1 MKNVI
6 LSEKSRHMKQLSLII
21 FYILGLSLNAQNFED
36 TWTGHFSYVSVKSIS
51 QGNGK
56 VYGGA
61 ENAVFT
67 YDLQTNE
74 LKTLSTVNGLS
85 GESISTI
92 YYSENYNLLVV
103 GYENGLLEVV
113 RDGEENIL
121 TVVDILDKPTIPA
134 DKKRINHFNE
144 FNGNLYIA
152 TAYGISLFDL
162 AALEFGDTYFIGD
175 LGTQINITQTAV
187 VGDYIFASATDNSGI
202 RRALVNNDNL
212 IDFNQWTQV
221 GNGSFKGVQNLN
233 ETIYVVS
240 INNFISKYSFGS
252 GLSVV
257 ASFSDRVKDFNVTD
271 DILTITTENS
281 IQAYAPGFV
290 QQANVTSLPDFD
302 YELQAGISYNN
313 TFYMGTTLL
322 GMLEASF
329 GTNQASQV
337 LPDGPALNK
346 SFAIDAT
353 PGQLWAVFGDVDVN
367 FDPYQPQQSFR
378 PISNLREG
386 VWTNIAYDDIKAA
399 VGNRDVNDLVFVT
412 INPNSAD
419 QVFMSSFN
427 KGLLRVTD
435 QSPVELYDDTNSVL
449 ESFRADATD
458 IRIYGS
464 SFDSDG
470 NLWMVQSRVE
480 DGLIKFNPA
489 NSQFQK
495 IDITPI
501 IEMPGSELALSDLQ
515 ISREGYVFFGAVE
528 TGVVGYNPF
537 TNKFNKIGGG
547 EGNGNLPTPNV
558 RALAFDKNNRL
569 WIGTLKGVRVL
580 FSPGGIFEANPNT
593 ESNQIIILEDGVPQE
608 FLFDIPITD
617 IEVDGSNNKWIST
630 ATSGV
635 FYVSPNGQETL
646 LRFTKDNSPLPSNT
660 VLDIAIDDFTGVVYF
675 ATNNG
680 LVAYNGTATAPRENL
695 ENVYAFPN
703 PVRPGF
709 EGNVTIDG
717 LTADANVKITDIEGN
732 LVFEETS
739 EGGSVLWDT
748 KAFGKYKV
756 ASGVYLVLITT
767 EDALETK
774 ISKIMVIR

>member
-1 MKNVI
+1 
-6 LSEKSRHMKQLSLII
+6 MKQFCLII
-21 FYILGLSLNAQNFED
+21 FYILSLTLNAQNFED
-36 TWTGHFSYVSVKSIS
+36 AWTGHFSYVSVKSIS

-56 VYGGA
+56 IYGGV
-61 ENAVFT
+61 ENSVFT
-67 YDLQTNE
+67 YDLQTEE
-74 LKTLSTVNGLS
+74 LRTLSTVNGLS
-85 GESISTI
+85 GESISTL
-92 YYSENYNLLVV
+92 YYSENYNLLVI
-103 GYENGLLEVV
+103 GYENGLIEVV

-121 TVVDILDKPTIPA
+121 TVVDILDKPTIPSN
-134 DKKRINHFNE
+134 KKRINHFNE
-144 FNGNLYIA
+144 YDGNLYIA

-187 VGDYIFASATDNSGI
+187 AGDYIFASGTEEAGI
-202 RRALVNNDNL
+202 RRALVANDNL

-233 ETIYVVS
+233 GTIYVVS
-240 INNFISKYSFGS
+240 INNFISKYSFGG

-257 ASFSDRVKDFNVTD
+257 AGLNNRVIDFNVID
-271 DILTITTENS
+271 DLLTITTENS
-281 IQAYAPGFV
+281 IQAYGPGFI
-290 QQANVTSLPDFD
+290 QQANVTFLPDFD
-302 YELQAGISYNN
+302 FELQSGISFNN

-322 GMLEASF
+322 GMLEVPF
-329 GTNQASQV
+329 GTSQASQI
-337 LPDGPALNK
+337 LPDGPALNR
-346 SFAIDAT
+346 SFAIDAS
-353 PGQLWAVFGDVDVN
+353 PGQLWTVFGDVDVN

-386 VWTNIAYDDIKAA
+386 VWTNVAYEDIKIA
-399 VGNRDVNDLVFVT
+399 VGNRDVNDMVFVT

-449 ESFRADATD
+449 RSFRPDDTD

-464 SFDSDG
+464 SFDPDG
-470 NLWMVQSRVE
+470 NLWLVQSRVD

-495 IDITPI
+495 IDITPV
-501 IEMPGSELALSDLQ
+501 IEMPGQELALSDLQ
-515 ISREGYVFFGAVE
+515 VSREGYVFFGAVE

-537 TNKFNKIGGG
+537 TNKFNKIGKG
-547 EGNGNLPTPNV
+547 EGNGNLPSPNV

-569 WIGTLKGVRVL
+569 WIGTLSGVRVL
-580 FSPGGIFEANPNT
+580 FSPGGIFEENPNT

-617 IEVDGSNNKWIST
+617 IEVDGSNNKWIAT

-660 VLDIAIDDFTGVVYF
+660 VQDIAIDDFTGVVYF

-680 LVAYNGTATAPRENL
+680 LVAYNGTATAPRDNL